1 VCPPSTADPVQEA
14 DPMSKPNSPI
24 VGRRTVMA
32 GAGAV
37 GALAAASALRP
48 SGTTAVASQAATTP
62 QPAVNSG
69 YRLTEHIKL
78 YYAKA
83 RV

>member
-1 VCPPSTADPVQEA
+1 
-14 DPMSKPNSPI
+14 MSKPNSPA
-24 VGRRTVMA
+24 VGRRTVMV

-37 GALAAASALRP
+37 GALAAAAALRP
-48 SGTTAVASQAATTP
+48 GGASAPAAQATTALPPAAEG
-62 QPAVNSG
+62 G
-69 YRLTEHIKL
+69 YRLTEHIKR

>member
-1 VCPPSTADPVQEA
+1 
-14 DPMSKPNSPI
+14 
-24 VGRRTVMA
+24 MA

-37 GALAAASALRP
+37 GALAAAAALRP
-48 SGTTAVASQAATTP
+48 EGVAVSAPQATTAL
-62 QPAVNSG
+62 QPAADGG
-69 YRLTEHIKL
+69 YRLTEHIKR

>member
-1 VCPPSTADPVQEA
+1 
-14 DPMSKPNSPI
+14 MSKPNSPA

-37 GALAAASALRP
+37 GALAAAAALRP
-48 SGTTAVASQAATTP
+48 EGVSVSAPQATTAL
-62 QPAVNSG
+62 QPAADGG

>member
-1 VCPPSTADPVQEA
+1 
-14 DPMSKPNSPI
+14 MSKPNSPA
-24 VGRRTVMA
+24 VGRRTVMV

-48 SGTTAVASQAATTP
+48 QGASGPASQAAAAL

-69 YRLTEHIKL
+69 YRLTEHVKL